1 MPKGTT
7 PDVIIN
13 MSTEN
18 FAKFTAAI
26 GQSPEW
32 QERAQAITG
41 SLEECARQLAAFS
54 EEVGFP
60 VAVEEFLSTASEGA
74 ELSSDELSEVAGG
87 TRSRSESRYRW
98 SPAQGKWVYR
108 IFETE

>member
-7 PDVIIN
+7 PDVIKN

-26 GQSPEW
+26 EQNPEW
-32 QERAQAITG
+32 LERVRAITG
-41 SLEECARQLAAFS
+41 SREECARQLAAFS

-60 VAVEEFLSTASEGA
+60 VAVEEFLSTAGEGS

-87 TRSRSESRYRW
+87 LRDKGQSRYRW
-98 SPAQGKWVYR
+98 SPSLGKMVYR
-108 IFETE
+108 ISETE